1 MGNKIKAA
9 GGVVIQGRKILFIK
23 KNGRW
28 DMPKGKLKKGANRK
42 KTAMREICEETGL
55 KKKDLKLLQLL
66 MPTYHHIKVKGSI
79 NIKRDFL
86 VSGTIYRFPKSETDT
101 GSEGR
106 HHQMQMV

>member
-42 KTAMREICEETGL
+42 K
-55 KKKDLKLLQLL
+55 LQ
-66 MPTYHHIKVKGSI
+66 I
-79 NIKRDFL
+79 
-86 VSGTIYRFPKSETDT
+86 
-101 GSEGR
+101 
-106 HHQMQMV
+106 